1 MSDLFLLTNKQV
13 IDLFEI
19 KLNDFE
25 GYFRFHGS
33 KNFDKDLVFKGVT
46 YFYIPSEISNLKY
59 DSDGKQNR
67 PTFSI
72 SNANNFIGNLLVGR
86 NDLLGRKF
94 FKKKLLAK
102 DLDAVNFGGVSK
114 NPLGQSAFR
123 DFIQVDTFV
132 IHKKNYENKEKVEF
146 ELANVLDIDG
156 MTCPKRKVF
165 NDSCQWQYR
174 GAGCNY
180 GKIAGFEGPLSL
192 EKTSLYST
200 LEQVISAFS
209 SSNLGASV
217 SLWLHDVG
225 NKATQSGTSQ
235 ISLLDYRI
243 FDKAVKGKY
252 AIWKMTDQKFFNFK
266 KLTDWANSAGD
277 VNTTN
282 TSIIIS
288 DSDISLTGETKL
300 QSRSVTYSSINKR
313 FNSTTN
319 AKTAGALFF
328 PEDSLNITKNFQNL
342 SKTIFFVGCFSK
354 FLRIVEDYDS
364 FTQKSILTSLTGD
377 LYLGFKNG
385 SKNYYSIGSSNVLSE
400 GLAASFNDAGQVGI
414 FCITLPYDAGD
425 QVSVS
430 VYFNGR
436 KTHTKDGVTSTDFN
450 GLGINLLN
458 GQKSNCALHEL
469 IVFEKILQEQ
479 EIVGVTS
486 YLANKHGVKNV
497 SQDLFSEEQKLSQ
510 TYFTE
515 QEGNL
520 GIPVADDDDKTFLYN
535 SSDTSGGKSYD
546 LKQIQY
552 KGDYSD
558 KQEYV
563 NGDFVKL
570 DQNINFDFDQ
580 DFDKQNNEIPSR
592 FFVYVG
598 EQPSQGIHPL
608 SNSKL
613 WIEDKC
619 SKKLSGCLK
628 RFKDTSSDN
637 SNINIP
643 FGGFP
648 GTVTYDYKLPES

>member
-67 PTFSI
+67 PTFSM

-123 DFIQVDTFV
+123 DFIQVDTFI

-180 GKIAGFEGPLSL
+180 GKIAGFEAPLSL
-192 EKTSLYST
+192 EKKSLYNT
-200 LEQVISAFS
+200 LEQVISAFP
-209 SSNLGASV
+209 SSNLADSV

-225 NKATQSGTSQ
+225 NNATQNGVSQ
-235 ISLLDYRI
+235 ISLVGY
-243 FDKAVKGKY
+243 KAFKDAGN
-252 AIWKMTDQKFFNFK
+252 IWLNTSQHLFNFK

-282 TSIIIS
+282 TSIIIPN
-288 DSDISLTGETKL
+288 SDISLTGETKL
-300 QSRSVTYSSINKR
+300 QSRSIVYSTIDRKYY
-313 FNSTTN
+313 TTTT

-342 SKTIFFVGCFSK
+342 NKTIFFVGCFSK
-354 FLRIVEDYDS
+354 FLRIVEDYGD

-385 SKNYYSIGSSNVLSE
+385 SKKYYSIGSNVLSE
-400 GLAASFNDAGQVGI
+400 GLEASFGDAGRVGI
-414 FCITLPYDAGD
+414 FCITLPYHASD
-425 QVSVS
+425 QVSIS

-436 KTHTKDGVTSTDFN
+436 KTHVKDGVTSTDFN
-450 GLGINLLN
+450 GLGVNLLT
-458 GQKSNCALHEL
+458 GQESHCALHEL
-469 IVFEKILQEQ
+469 IVFEKILEEQ
-479 EIVGVTS
+479 EIIGVAS
-486 YLANKHGVKNV
+486 YLANKHGVQNV
-497 SQDLFSEEQKLSQ
+497 SQNLFSEEQKLSQ

-535 SSDTSGGKSYD
+535 SSDTLGGKSYD

-552 KGDYSD
+552 KGDYSE

-570 DQNINFDFDQ
+570 DESINFDFDQ

-598 EQPSQGIHPL
+598 EQPSRGIYPL

-628 RFKDTSSDN
+628 RFKDASSDN
-637 SNINIP
+637 PNINIP

>member
-67 PTFSI
+67 PTFLI
-72 SNANNFIGNLLVGR
+72 SNANNFIGNLLIGR

-123 DFIQVDTFV
+123 DFIQVDTFI

-180 GKIAGFEGPLSL
+180 GKIAGFKAPLSL
-192 EKTSLYST
+192 ENVSLYNT
-200 LEQVISAFS
+200 LEQVISAFP
-209 SSNLGASV
+209 SSNLGDSV

-225 NKATQSGTSQ
+225 NKATQSGESK
-235 ISLLDYRI
+235 ISLSGY
-243 FDKAVKGKY
+243 KY
-252 AIWKMTDQKFFNFK
+252 PDRGNIRQSEFIYK

-277 VNTTN
+277 VNTGN
-282 TSIIIS
+282 TSIIIPN
-288 DSDISLTGETKL
+288 SDISLSGETKL
-300 QSRSVTYSSINKR
+300 QSRSIIYSAWTLKYYTIS
-313 FNSTTN
+313 N
-319 AKTAGALFF
+319 ATTAGALFF

-342 SKTIFFVGCFSK
+342 NKTIFFVGCFSR
-354 FLRIVEDYDS
+354 FLRIVEDYNA
-364 FTQKSILTSLTGD
+364 FTQKSILTSSTGD

-385 SKNYYSIGSSNVLSE
+385 SKKYYSIGNNVLSE
-400 GLAASFNDAGQVGI
+400 GLEASFNDAGRVGI
-414 FCITLPYDAGD
+414 FCITLPYHASD

-430 VYFNGR
+430 VYFNGN
-436 KTHTKDGVTSTDFN
+436 KTHVKGGVTSTAFS
-450 GLGINLLN
+450 GLGINLLDD
-458 GQKSNCALHEL
+458 QKSHCALHEL
-469 IVFEKILQEQ
+469 IVFEKILEEQ
-479 EIVGVTS
+479 EIVGVNS
-486 YLANKHGVKNV
+486 YLAYKHGLKNV
-497 SQDLFSEEQKLSQ
+497 SQDLFIESQKLSQ
-510 TYFTE
+510 DYFTV

-520 GIPVADDDDKTFLYN
+520 GVPVADDDDKTFLYN
-535 SSDTSGGKSYD
+535 PADTSGRKSYD

-552 KGDYSD
+552 KGDYSE

-570 DQNINFDFDQ
+570 DENINFDFDQ

-592 FFVYVG
+592 FFVYAG
-598 EQPSQGIHPL
+598 ERPSQGIHPL
-608 SNSKL
+608 SNSKV

-628 RFKDTSSDN
+628 RFKDSSSDN